1 MRARD
6 VGLACGSLPVGE
18 RNRITDVAG
27 VVVGHA
33 TLIEGD
39 IRTGVTAIL
48 PHDGDLFRDKV
59 VAAAYVLNG
68 FGKST
73 GLVQLNELGALETPI
88 LLTNTFS
95 VSACA
100 NGLIRRAIVSNPGIG
115 RETSTVNPVVF
126 TASLREPKAS
136 EACWVTIGHVQ
147 YAVDEDT
154 GRDDVIGIDRA
165 KLAQVLCLH
174 DGQFCRHRDHRIE
187 VAA

>member
-68 FGKST
+68 FGKSI
-73 GLVQLNELGALETPI
+73 GLVQLNELGTLESPI
-88 LLTNTFS
+88 LLTNTFGVGTCS
-95 VSACA
+95 NA
-100 NGLIRRAIVSNPGIG
+100 LIRRAIVSNRSIG
-115 RETSTVNPVVF
+115 RQTSTMNPVVLECNDGYLNDIQGH
-126 TASLREPKAS
+126 AVQPSL
-136 EACWVTIGHVQ
+136 
-147 YAVDEDT
+147 
-154 GRDDVIGIDRA
+154 
-165 KLAQVLCLH
+165 
-174 DGQFCRHRDHRIE
+174 
-187 VAA
+187 